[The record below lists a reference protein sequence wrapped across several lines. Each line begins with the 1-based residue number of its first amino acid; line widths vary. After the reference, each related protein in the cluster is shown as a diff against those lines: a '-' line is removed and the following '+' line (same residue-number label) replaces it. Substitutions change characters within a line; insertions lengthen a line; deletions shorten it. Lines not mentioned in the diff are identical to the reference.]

1 MPGVPLPAI
10 DEASYWQ
17 NKTERRSIQEM
28 FTKKLDLIASIT
40 NVDGATGGT
49 SGLIRITAASHGLS
63 TGDEVIIADVG
74 GTTEANGYFTVTNVS
89 SSQFTLDGTTFSN
102 AWTSGGG
109 VYNGVSYLVNVANT
123 SGGAAPSS
131 PGVMVVN
138 NIKQV
143 NTSGA
148 VVATPQ
154 VVKKITVNTDVEIM
168 LGDSSYGQ
176 AVSSIVITN
185 NSGAS
190 VTGSVKIRTT
200 KALNVD
206 AQPIA
211 LFVLPDDY
219 SIVLGGDGVR
229 SMYKE
234 TGLPYVS

>member
-10 DEASYWQ
+10 DDITLRR
-17 NKTERRSIQEM
+17 KTEQRSIQEM
-28 FTKKLDLIASIT
+28 FTKKLALIASIT

-74 GTTEANGYFTVTNVS
+74 GTTEANGYFTVTSVS

-109 VYNGVSYLVNVANT
+109 VYNGSSYTVTCAKT
-123 SGGAAPSS
+123 SGGAAPAS
-131 PGVMVVN
+131 PYVLVVAN
-138 NIKQV
+138 VKQV

-148 VVATPQ
+148 VVDVFE
-154 VVKKITVNTDVEIM
+154 VVKNISTTSETQI
-168 LGDSSYGQ
+168 LLADSSYGQ
-176 AVSSIVITN
+176 AFASLVISNNTADSI
-185 NSGAS
+185 
-190 VTGSVKIRTT
+190 TGSVKIRTT
-200 KALNVD
+200 KQYAV
-206 AQPIA
+206 ASSIVCP
-211 LFVLPDDY
+211 FVLLAGY

>member
-1 MPGVPLPAI
+1 
-10 DEASYWQ
+10 
-17 NKTERRSIQEM
+17 M

-40 NVDGATGGT
+40 SVVGATGGT
-49 SGLIRITAASHGLS
+49 SGLIKITAADHGLT

-74 GTTEANGYFTVTNVS
+74 GTTNANGYFTVTVIDTAT
-89 SSQFTLDGTTFSN
+89 FTLDGTTF
-102 AWTSGGG
+102 ALTWTGGGG

-123 SGGAAPSS
+123 SGGTAPSS

-138 NIKQV
+138 NIKQI

-154 VVKKITVNTDVEIM
+154 VIKQVLVNTDVEIM

-176 AVSSIVITN
+176 AVSSLIITN
-185 NSGAS
+185 ISGAE

-200 KALNVD
+200 VAMAIA
-206 AQPIA
+206 AQVIIP
-211 LFVLPDDY
+211 FVLPDDH
-219 SIVLGGDGVR
+219 SIVIGGDGVR
-229 SMYKE
+229 SMYKN

>member
-1 MPGVPLPAI
+1 MPGIPLPAL
-10 DEASYWQ
+10 DEAVFWQ
-17 NKTERRSIQEM
+17 QKTERRTIQEM

-40 NVDGATGGT
+40 SVVGATGGT
-49 SGLIRITAASHGLS
+49 SGLIKITAADHGLT

-74 GTTEANGYFTVTNVS
+74 GTTNANGYFTVTVIDTAT
-89 SSQFTLDGTTFSN
+89 FTLDGTTFAI
-102 AWTSGGG
+102 AWTGGG
-109 VYNGVSYLVNVANT
+109 SVCNGVSYLVNVANT

-138 NIKQV
+138 NIKQI

-154 VVKKITVNTDVEIM
+154 VIKQVLVNTDVEIM

-176 AVSSIVITN
+176 AVSSLIITN
-185 NSGAS
+185 ISGAE

-200 KALNVD
+200 VAMAIA
-206 AQPIA
+206 AQVIIP
-211 LFVLPDDY
+211 FVLPDDY
-219 SIVLGGDGVR
+219 SLVIGGDGVR
-229 SMYKE
+229 SMYKN

>member
-10 DEASYWQ
+10 DEATFWQ
-17 NKTERRSIQEM
+17 QKAERRNTQEM

-40 NVDGATGGT
+40 SVVGATGGT
-49 SGLIRITAASHGLS
+49 SGLIKITAADHGLT

-74 GTTEANGYFTVTNVS
+74 GTTNANGYFTVTVIDTAT
-89 SSQFTLDGTTFSN
+89 FTLDGTTF
-102 AWTSGGG
+102 ALTWTGGGG

-123 SGGAAPSS
+123 SGGTAPSS

-138 NIKQV
+138 NIKQI

-154 VVKKITVNTDVEIM
+154 VIKQILVNTDVEIM

-176 AVSSIVITN
+176 AVSSLIITN
-185 NSGAS
+185 ISGAE

-200 KALNVD
+200 VAMAIA
-206 AQPIA
+206 AQVIIP
-211 LFVLPDDY
+211 FVLPDDH
-219 SIVLGGDGVR
+219 SIVIGGDGVR
-229 SMYKE
+229 SMYKN

>member
-1 MPGVPLPAI
+1 MPGLPLPAI
-10 DEASYWQ
+10 DDAVLRKKHEH
-17 NKTERRSIQEM
+17 RSIQEM

-138 NIKQV
+138 NYKQV

-176 AVSSIVITN
+176 AVSSIIITN
-185 NSGAS
+185 NSGARG
-190 VTGSVKIRTT
+190 TGRVKRRTT
-200 KALNVD
+200 KQLNLD
-206 AQPIA
+206 ARPTA
-211 LFVLPDDY
+211 
-219 SIVLGGDGVR
+219 
-229 SMYKE
+229 
-234 TGLPYVS
+234 